1 MRSYE
6 TARSLFSFLGFCA
19 WSVVVIGVLVAL
31 AGAEGGSRY
40 GGAGAGL
47 LAMAPGFGIA
57 ILGLILVAFVQMGR
71 ANVDT
76 AEYTQQMLKIARDQ
90 LEVSRQSLNGTGQQ
104 SKGFNSVKKQVEPK
118 LGFEKAD
125 FSTTVKQ
132 KIDEPTIEIDGFTP
146 VTNELGFSVLN
157 EQGTLMEYR
166 GREFEYVE
174 GKYNLAGQYWS
185 SGKLLKGH
193 LNQLKIVER

>member
-6 TARSLFSFLGFCA
+6 AARTLFSFLAFCA
-19 WSVVVIGVLVAL
+19 WSVVIIGVLVAL
-31 AGAEGGSRY
+31 IGAGGGSRY

-47 LAMAPGFGIA
+47 LAMAPGIGIG
-57 ILGLILVAFVQMGR
+57 ISGLILVAFVQMGR
-71 ANVDT
+71 AGVDT

-90 LEVSRQSLNGTGQQ
+90 LEISRQSLSGTVQQ
-104 SKGFNSVKKQVEPK
+104 SKGFNSVKKQLEPTV
-118 LGFEKAD
+118 GFEKAD
-125 FSTTVKQ
+125 FSTTAKQ
-132 KIDEPTIEIDGFTP
+132 KIDGPALKIDGYTP
-146 VTNELGFSVLN
+146 VPNELGFNVLN
-157 EQGTLMEYR
+157 KQGTLMEYR
-166 GREFEYVE
+166 GREFEFID